1 MQSINEII
9 QESEAKNDTTKLVE
23 LETEINW
30 VLKFNKENSNNVVLY
45 KQALKNRLHVQNA
58 ILRILWK

>member
-9 QESEAKNDTTKLVE
+9 QESEAKNDTTKLVQ

>member
-9 QESEAKNDTTKLVE
+9 QESEANNDTTKLVE

>member
-9 QESEAKNDTTKLVE
+9 KESEANSDTTKLME

>member
-1 MQSINEII
+1 MQSINETI
-9 QESEAKNDTTKLVE
+9 QESEAKNDTTKLVQ

>member
-9 QESEAKNDTTKLVE
+9 QESEAKNDITKLVQ